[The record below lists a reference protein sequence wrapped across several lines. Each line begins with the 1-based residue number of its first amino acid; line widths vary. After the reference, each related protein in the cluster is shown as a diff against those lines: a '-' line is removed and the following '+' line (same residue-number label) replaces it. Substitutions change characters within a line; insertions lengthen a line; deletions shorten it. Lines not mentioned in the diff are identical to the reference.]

1 MKPLTDSYRVSREK
15 LAYIIDSTAAPMC
28 IIAPV
33 SSWAAAVGS
42 SLKSTG
48 AFQSDFQAF
57 VSTIPYN
64 FYAIF
69 CLLLVLYLSW
79 TNRDFGPMKKAEENA
94 LLKSVEGKG
103 SGATVEEPKHA
114 QSDKGTIWDM
124 LLPLIALIVFAVL
137 ALLYDGGNWG
147 KVLPITQS
155 LLRSATAPLP
165 KLWFGL
171 PSVP

>member
-33 SSWAAAVGS
+33 SSWAVRRGKFFEIHS
-42 SLKSTG
+42 

-69 CLLLVLYLSW
+69 CLLLVLYLP
-79 TNRDFGPMKKAEENA
+79 GPIVLRSDEKAEENA
-94 LLKSVEGKG
+94 LLKSVEDKG
-103 SGATVEEPKHA
+103 SGATVEKPKHA
-114 QSDKGTIWDM
+114 QSDKGTIWTCFF
-124 LLPLIALIVFAVL
+124 L
-137 ALLYDGGNWG
+137 
-147 KVLPITQS
+147 S
-155 LLRSATAPLP
+155 LL
-165 KLWFGL
+165 
-171 PSVP
+171 